1 MTAELT
7 TRQARIQNNANRFN
21 FDTVIEKD
29 GDITYLTVTNPR
41 RPYAEKIAVG
51 ARINPRT
58 GKENHFAMVDGK
70 LTPLNRIFIVLQGM
84 AD

>member
-7 TRQARIQNNANRFN
+7 TRQARIQKNADRFN
-21 FDTVIEKD
+21 FTAVIEKD
-29 GDITYLTVTNPR
+29 GDVTYLMVSNPR
-41 RPYAEKIAVG
+41 RPYSEKLAIG
-51 ARINPRT
+51 ARTNPRT
-58 GKENHFAMVDGK
+58 GRENHFAMVDGK